1 MEKIIAQFKALPTWQ
16 KYTLILGLPLILI
29 VYIWLMLIS
38 STSEEV
44 SKLRIDLQNT
54 KSEIDSIRASMNL
67 GIIENLKKEKK
78 RLEEEYIKKEREL
91 LSLVGQIPTQK
102 EIGLIIRNIG
112 KIAQKSGLIVIN
124 MQISSPQKVN
134 YVLFQ
139 DGEKKFVK
147 EIQGGQQSQDQQQQ
161 QQQQQAQPASQQEG
175 VSFLRS
181 ELRVTLLGSYDS
193 LRNFLKSLKLEGI
206 TSYPLS
212 LNLTPEGNIL
222 KTELVIYIIMKEE
235 PEL

>member
-38 STSEEV
+38 STNEEV

-54 KSEIDSIRASMNL
+54 KSEIDNIRASMNL
-67 GIIENLKKEKK
+67 GIIENLKKEEK
-78 RLEEEYIKKEREL
+78 RLEEEYLKKEREL

-161 QQQQQAQPASQQEG
+161 QQAQPASQQEG

-181 ELRVTLLGSYDS
+181 ELKVTLLGSYDS
-193 LRNFLKSLKLEGI
+193 LRNFLKSLKSEGI

-222 KTELVIYIIMKEE
+222 KTELVIYILMKEE

>member
-16 KYTLILGLPLILI
+16 KYTLILGPPLILI
-29 VYIWLMLIS
+29 VYIWIMLIS
-38 STSEEV
+38 STREEV

-112 KIAQKSGLIVIN
+112 KIAQKSGLIVVN

-147 EIQGGQQSQDQQQQ
+147 EIQGGQQSQDQ

-193 LRNFLKSLKLEGI
+193 LRNFLKSLKSEGI

-222 KTELVIYIIMKEE
+222 KTELVIFILMKEE

>member
-38 STSEEV
+38 STNEEV
-44 SKLRIDLQNT
+44 SKLRIDLHNT
-54 KSEIDSIRASMNL
+54 KSEIDNIRASMNL
-67 GIIENLKKEKK
+67 GIIENLKKEEK
-78 RLEEEYIKKEREL
+78 RLEEEYLKKEREL

-161 QQQQQAQPASQQEG
+161 QQAQPASQQEG

-181 ELRVTLLGSYDS
+181 ELKVTLLGSYDS
-193 LRNFLKSLKLEGI
+193 LRNFLKSLKSEGI

-222 KTELVIYIIMKEE
+222 KTELVIYILMKEE